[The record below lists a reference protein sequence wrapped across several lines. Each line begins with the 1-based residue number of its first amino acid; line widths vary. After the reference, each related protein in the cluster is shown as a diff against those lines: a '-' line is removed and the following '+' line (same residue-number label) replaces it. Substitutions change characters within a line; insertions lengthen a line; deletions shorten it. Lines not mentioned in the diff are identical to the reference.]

1 MITVVFKD
9 GCDYASAAGL
19 MQWDYGQVLRIQG
32 LKLPT
37 AVEIHFSLQQMGG
50 QAITRVGVT
59 KDGVTDVVI
68 PESMLEADK
77 ARNYQIYAWIY
88 LADESSGETVKSI
101 TLSVKARSKPEGFRT
116 PEDADLFREA
126 IAVVNESAGRA
137 EEAEASAEAWAHGRE
152 DYPDRAEDNAAYYAG
167 QAQESAEAAAGSAGA
182 AAEAESTAQIA
193 ADVARQSATNALQ
206 SEQAAKT
213 AQTGAEAAQGAA
225 EVAED
230 QARQDAE
237 QVAQDKSAVTQKAQE
252 VESARSEVA
261 SNKTAVDKTVQE
273 FGVTAEQAV
282 QDVNDA
288 GTVQV
293 QNIQSAGTSQ
303 VQAVDNAGAEQVQA
317 VQAEGAEQVA
327 NVQQAAAEIEA
338 DREQIE
344 MNRVLAVSSAPGIM
358 ESAEGPEIIL
368 RDSSDRPFQGLKVY
382 GRSEQKTT
390 TGEQLYP
397 GIPFVS
403 SNTSYATMTGTD
415 DGKITITGTQ
425 SVDGGRNTIKT
436 PSFLLSAGTYTVS
449 YIGNKACG
457 MYLVN
462 ENNNTNLTT
471 KDSETFVLS
480 EDASVHFGID
490 GTPGATYNDEFYIML
505 NEGTTALPWEPYTG
519 GRLSPNP
526 DYPQEMVS
534 AGQVLTTG
542 AQLFDV
548 TTIIDGH
555 YISDFDGS
563 DVGVNGTLCASD
575 YIGVSGMATLYIG
588 QKSNSGAF
596 YDEDKTFLSGIGSS
610 DVPRSIDVPE
620 GAKYLRVTAYIENK
634 DSFMLNEG
642 SAALPW
648 EPYTGGKPGVVDVG
662 IGAEVTG
669 KNLIPFPY
677 KEGSKVI
684 NGVTITVNDDGT
696 LLLNGTATES
706 VRFYLFEGK
715 IMLKSGSTYIL
726 SGSTNI
732 YAQLNGILGKNIGN
746 GSKYNAKDS
755 DYISGIWILCASGIS
770 FNNVLLKPQ
779 FEISDQ
785 VTAYELYRTPQS
797 LLVTPN
803 GLPGIPV
810 SSGGNYTDAD
820 GQQWVCD
827 EVDFG
832 RGKYVQ
838 RVWKKVLDGSTD
850 ENWGVYN
857 NDARYVGFST
867 KALPE
872 AMRCRNGFC
881 NQLSVQIN
889 TVSREEGL
897 WFGVNSMVI
906 YAHNNS
912 FYDSTLED
920 FGLSNWKAHLS
931 EHPLEVMT
939 YLDTPIETDL
949 TPEQIAAYAALHTN
963 YPTTVITNNAGAHM
977 AVRYVA
983 DTKAYIDARFRELQ
997 TALANTQ
1004 AQII

>member
-9 GCDYASAAGL
+9 GCDYANAAGL

-32 LKLPT
+32 LCLPA
-37 AVEIHFSLQQMGG
+37 AVEIHFSLQAVGG
-50 QAITRVGVT
+50 EAVTRVGT
-59 KDGVTDVVI
+59 TRDGVTDVVI
-68 PESMLEADK
+68 PDSMLEADK
-77 ARNYQIYAWIY
+77 AQNYQIYVWVY
-88 LADESSGETVKSI
+88 LTDATSGETVKSI
-101 TLSVKARSKPEGFRT
+101 TLSVKARSKPEGFSS

-182 AAEAESTAQIA
+182 AAEAESTAQLA

-662 IGAEVTG
+662 IGAEVTR
-669 KNLIPFPY
+669 KNLLDMTKVTAGRYRTENNGELIDTSSVIYRCFAVELLKGNYTICFNVSAYIQALMVSDGEITSAGTNNNITHKTISISEKAILRCNIRNTDIETNWDDANNLVWVVPGTEPAAYEPY
-677 KEGSKVI
+677 KH
-684 NGVTITVNDDGT
+684 
-696 LLLNGTATES
+696 
-706 VRFYLFEGK
+706 
-715 IMLKSGSTYIL
+715 
-726 SGSTNI
+726 
-732 YAQLNGILGKNIGN
+732 
-746 GSKYNAKDS
+746 
-755 DYISGIWILCASGIS
+755 
-770 FNNVLLKPQ
+770 
-779 FEISDQ
+779 
-785 VTAYELYRTPQS
+785 QS

-897 WFGVNSMVI
+897 WFGANSMVI

>member
-1 MITVVFKD
+1 MEPITRKEIYLAKIS
-9 GCDYASAAGL
+9 GDYSGTVPEPVTRMDYYMAYAAGTYNGPLPRPITQQEIYWTYICGITDIRLPDPITRIDIYLAAICGSVSSYPPPITREEIYLSRIAKQNQYVIKSAAGK
-19 MQWDYGQVLRIQG
+19 QIVL
-32 LKLPT
+32 
-37 AVEIHFSLQQMGG
+37 
-50 QAITRVGVT
+50 
-59 KDGVTDVVI
+59 TD
-68 PESMLEADK
+68 SLEA
-77 ARNYQIYAWIY
+77 
-88 LADESSGETVKSI
+88 
-101 TLSVKARSKPEGFRT
+101 PF
-116 PEDADLFREA
+116 EDFK
-126 IAVVNESAGRA
+126 I
-137 EEAEASAEAWAHGRE
+137 
-152 DYPDRAEDNAAYYAG
+152 
-167 QAQESAEAAAGSAGA
+167 
-182 AAEAESTAQIA
+182 
-193 ADVARQSATNALQ
+193 
-206 SEQAAKT
+206 
-213 AQTGAEAAQGAA
+213 
-225 EVAED
+225 
-230 QARQDAE
+230 
-237 QVAQDKSAVTQKAQE
+237 
-252 VESARSEVA
+252 
-261 SNKTAVDKTVQE
+261 
-273 FGVTAEQAV
+273 
-282 QDVNDA
+282 
-288 GTVQV
+288 
-293 QNIQSAGTSQ
+293 
-303 VQAVDNAGAEQVQA
+303 
-317 VQAEGAEQVA
+317 
-327 NVQQAAAEIEA
+327 
-338 DREQIE
+338 
-344 MNRVLAVSSAPGIM
+344 
-358 ESAEGPEIIL
+358 
-368 RDSSDRPFQGLKVY
+368 Y

-390 TGEQLYP
+390 TGAQLFDISKVKKVT
-397 GIPFVS
+397 GIWNISDNKIAIDNPTMTYLTANIVIDIKSDTVYTISASIKNDVADSNSMHIAIQTMDSSGNELSKSVVS
-403 SNTSYATMTGTD
+403 SEGEFTRTFTA
-415 DGKITITGTQ
+415 Q
-425 SVDGGRNTIKT
+425 SDAKQLILSFRNRT
-436 PSFLLSAGTYTVS
+436 
-449 YIGNKACG
+449 IGNG
-457 MYLVN
+457 
-462 ENNNTNLTT
+462 
-471 KDSETFVLS
+471 
-480 EDASVHFGID
+480 G
-490 GTPGATYNDEFYIML
+490 YIKNVML

-669 KNLIPFPY
+669 KNLLDMT
-677 KEGSKVI
+677 K
-684 NGVTITVNDDGT
+684 
-696 LLLNGTATES
+696 
-706 VRFYLFEGK
+706 
-715 IMLKSGSTYIL
+715 
-726 SGSTNI
+726 
-732 YAQLNGILGKNIGN
+732 
-746 GSKYNAKDS
+746 
-755 DYISGIWILCASGIS
+755 
-770 FNNVLLKPQ
+770 
-779 FEISDQ
+779 
-785 VTAYELYRTPQS
+785 VTAGRYRTENNGEMIDTSSVIYRCFAVELPKGNYTICFNVSVFIQALMVSGGEITSTGTNNNITHKTISISEKAILRCNIRNTDIETNWDDANNLVWVVPGTEPAVYEPCRTPQS

-857 NDARYVGFST
+857 NDARYVGFSA

-897 WFGVNSMVI
+897 WFGVDSMVI

-963 YPTTVITNNAGAHM
+963 YPTTVITNDAEAHM
-977 AVRYVA
+977 KVGYRAKPVNLYR
-983 DTKAYIDARFRELQ
+983 RSG
-997 TALANTQ
+997 
-1004 AQII
+1004 